1 VSTDKTE
8 FDYIILGAGI
18 YGLYASCLLL
28 KKNYRVALVECDN
41 EVFSRAS
48 YANQARVHNG
58 YHYPR
63 SVLTA
68 RASANNYQLFID
80 DFKDAINSN
89 FEKIYALSNRNSFTA
104 GKHFEKFCKYLNIPC
119 DEINPEKY
127 FRKGT
132 VEMAYTTLECSFDP
146 ISVKNIL
153 YGKIIENPNFY
164 LFVNKQLY
172 TVAEKQKK
180 YSLRFSDK
188 TSLFAPRVLNAT
200 YASINQVLD
209 KFHFK
214 KLDIKYEICEISLCD
229 VPEEL
234 LHSGITVMDGPFFSL
249 MPFGLTGFHSLSSVE
264 FTPHNTSYRD
274 LPHFECQMDSNLCTP
289 EYLDNCNLCES
300 RPETAFPYMSQLAKK
315 YLKIDQLKHR
325 QSLFAIKP
333 ILKASEI
340 DDSRPTVIKTFSEN
354 PSFIAVLS
362 GKINNIYDMG
372 EVLI

>member
-1 VSTDKTE
+1 MSTDKTE

-315 YLKIDQLKHR
+315 YLEIDQLEHR

>member
-1 VSTDKTE
+1 MSTDKTE

-249 MPFGLTGFHSLSSVE
+249 MPFGLTGFHSLSAVE

-274 LPHFECQMDSNLCTP
+274 LPHFECQKNNNLCTP

-315 YLKIDQLKHR
+315 YLEIDQLEHR

-340 DDSRPTVIKTFSEN
+340 DDSRPTVIKTFSED

>member
-274 LPHFECQMDSNLCTP
+274 LPHFECQMDTNLCTP
-289 EYLDNCNLCES
+289 EDLDNCNLCES

>member
-1 VSTDKTE
+1 LSRDNTE

-18 YGLYASCLLL
+18 YGLYASYLLL
-28 KKNYRVALVECDN
+28 KKKYRVALVECDA

-48 YANQARVHNG
+48 YVNQARVHNG

-63 SVLTA
+63 SIFTA
-68 RASANNYQLFID
+68 KASVDNYQLFIN
-80 DFKDAINSN
+80 DFADAINDN
-89 FEKIYALSNRNSFTA
+89 FEKIYALSARNSFTA
-104 GKHFEKFCKYLNIPC
+104 AKHFEKFCKHLNIPC

-127 FRKGT
+127 FKKGT
-132 VEMAYTTLECSFDP
+132 VEAAYMTLECSFDP
-146 ISVKNIL
+146 ILVKGIL
-153 YGKIIENPNFY
+153 YGKIIENPNFR
-164 LFVNKQLY
+164 LFVNKQLQ
-172 TVAEKQKK
+172 TVEERGEK
-180 YSLRFSDK
+180 YYLNFSDK
-188 TSLFAPRVLNAT
+188 TGLTAPRVLSAT

-214 KLDIKYEICEISLCD
+214 KLDIKYEICEISLCE
-229 VPEEL
+229 VPKEL
-234 LHSGITVMDGPFFSL
+234 LHSGVTVMDGPFFSL
-249 MPFGLTGFHSLSSVE
+249 MPFGLTGFHSLSAVE
-264 FTPHNTSYRD
+264 FTPHNTSYKD
-274 LPHFECQMDSNLCTP
+274 LPHFECQKSNNLCTP
-289 EYLDNCNLCES
+289 EYLDNCNSCES
-300 RPETAFPYMSQLAKK
+300 KPETAFPYMSQLAKK
-315 YLKIDQLKHR
+315 YLKIDQLKYR

>member
-172 TVAEKQKK
+172 TVAEKHKK

-333 ILKASEI
+333 ILNASEI

>member
-1 VSTDKTE
+1 MSRENTE

-18 YGLYASCLLL
+18 YGLYASHLLL
-28 KKNYRVALVECDN
+28 EKKYRVALVECDK
-41 EVFSRAS
+41 EVFGRAS
-48 YANQARVHNG
+48 YVNQARVHNG

-63 SVLTA
+63 SIVTA
-68 RASANNYQLFID
+68 KASVDNYQLFIN
-80 DFKDAINSN
+80 DFADAINSN

-104 GKHFEKFCKYLNIPC
+104 AKHFEKFCKYLNIPC
-119 DEINPEKY
+119 EEINPGKY
-127 FRKGT
+127 FKKGT
-132 VEMAYTTLECSFDP
+132 VEAAYMTLECSFDP
-146 ISVKNIL
+146 ILVRDIL
-153 YGKIIENPNFY
+153 YGKIIENPY
-164 LFVNKQLY
+164 LRLFVNKQLQ
-172 TVAEKQKK
+172 TVEEKEKK
-180 YSLRFSDK
+180 YSLKFSDK
-188 TSLFAPRVLNAT
+188 TSLIAPHVLSAT
-200 YASINQVLD
+200 YASINQVLN

-229 VPEEL
+229 VPKDL
-234 LHSGITVMDGPFFSL
+234 LHCGITVMDGPFFSL
-249 MPFGLTGFHSLSSVE
+249 MPFGLTGFHSLSAVE
-264 FTPHNTSYRD
+264 FTPHNTSYKN
-274 LPHFECQMDSNLCTP
+274 LPHFECQRYNNLCTP

-315 YLKIDQLKHR
+315 YLNIDQLKHR

-354 PSFIAVLS
+354 PSFMAVLS

>member
-1 VSTDKTE
+1 MSTDKTE

-274 LPHFECQMDSNLCTP
+274 LPHFECQEDNNLCTP

-333 ILKASEI
+333 ILNASEI